1 MRNEHIESILY
12 DELYSD
18 EYIGISKIEL
28 YRIIDSQ
35 LTDSNYP
42 KLTKTEK
49 KWISEKYDGFYFAR
63 LNHKNEPIITTN
75 TPILGKLRRELQL
88 DFDETTFIVNL
99 TTDNVDKIINYIK
112 TDNSYIPFAR
122 YIFERF
128 KLSFGNIVD
137 IQRNRDNS
145 LLAILIE
152 IDRDNSTQVWRY
164 RYKRDA
170 MLKFIEF
177 ILNEDNEFFERLKN
191 GDSILVDDI
200 INYCG
205 TTLVSFASKAC
216 TQLFE
221 YMFMEN
227 GHGNKFYKNDKFV
240 RAVLPYYLDYYGV
253 EHRFHNKNVS
263 NTIKYSELH
272 DYLDK
277 LRYAAEQRHGAIITR
292 EGLDQILW
300 YCYKSFSA

>member
-18 EYIGISKIEL
+18 EYIGISKTEL
-28 YRIIDSQ
+28 YRNIDSK
-35 LTDSNYP
+35 LIESNDP
-42 KLTKTEK
+42 KLTKAEK

-75 TPILGKLRRELQL
+75 TPILNKLRFELQL
-88 DFDETTFIVNL
+88 DFDETTFIVHL
-99 TTDNVDKIINYIK
+99 TTNNVDKIINYIK

-164 RYKRDA
+164 KYKRDA

-177 ILNEDNEFFERLKN
+177 ILNEDNEFFVLLLN
-191 GDSILVDDI
+191 GDSILVDDL

-205 TTLVSFASKAC
+205 TTLVSFASKSC
-216 TQLFE
+216 TQLF
-221 YMFMEN
+221 
-227 GHGNKFYKNDKFV
+227 
-240 RAVLPYYLDYYGV
+240 
-253 EHRFHNKNVS
+253 
-263 NTIKYSELH
+263 
-272 DYLDK
+272 
-277 LRYAAEQRHGAIITR
+277 
-292 EGLDQILW
+292 
-300 YCYKSFSA
+300 